1 MGIETA
7 VSNTTYQPTTNR
19 NQCESCIL
27 RLNCFIARF
36 LNNQDDSKDHIIR
49 NKRSI
54 KQGEFLFEAG
64 NKSESI
70 YIVKIGAIKTVKLC
84 PRGTETV
91 LAHHFPGDIV
101 GAASINRGYHHLSAQ
116 ALSDTRVCEL
126 SWAQLTQNTPY
137 GLELSLRISE
147 LISTE
152 VNHGY
157 ERIIVMSKKHPSAKV
172 AHFIVSHSKRMEKLG
187 LSPREFHFPISISEL
202 ATYLG
207 LARETVSRQLSAL
220 KEQGVID
227 INGKTIKINSSKK
240 LSEISDDHP
249 SATSHHAA
257 G

>member
-7 VSNTTYQPTTNR
+7 VNSNHHQTTNR
-19 NQCESCIL
+19 LQCESCIL
-27 RLNCFIARF
+27 RLDCFIAR
-36 LNNQDDSKDHIIR
+36 LLSLQDGNKEAIVK
-49 NKRSI
+49 NKRSVP
-54 KQGEFLFEAG
+54 QGEFLFEAG
-64 NKSESI
+64 SQSKSI
-70 YIVKIGAIKTVKLC
+70 YIVKVGAIKTVKLC

-101 GAASINRGYHHLSAQ
+101 GSASINQGHHHLSAQ

-126 SWAQLTQNTPY
+126 SWDQLTKNTPY

-147 LISTE
+147 LISAE

-157 ERIIVMSKKHPSAKV
+157 ERIIVMSKKNPRAKV
-172 AHFIVSHSKRMEKLG
+172 AHFIVSQSKRMEKLG
-187 LSPREFHFPISISEL
+187 LSPTEFHFPISISEL

-227 INGKTIKINSSKK
+227 IFGKTIKINSSNE
-240 LSEISDDHP
+240 LAEISNDHP
-249 SATSHHAA
+249 STNSNHTD
-257 G
+257 